1 MVDIMVTSKKDIKN
15 NLLNNWKLLKRL
27 MPHPSL
33 GKAATLLID
42 GRPLVVN
49 NKVLILE
56 YANNT
61 LVEKV
66 NMKGLQQDL
75 QNVLSNTFGKKMFVY
90 AVNRSESVRLQQ
102 KYMNLL
108 QLGKLPKAAD
118 VVIEYLG
125 E

>member
-1 MVDIMVTSKKDIKN
+1 M
-15 NLLNNWKLLKRL
+15 
-27 MPHPSL
+27 
-33 GKAATLLID
+33 
-42 GRPLVVN
+42 VN

-56 YANNT
+56 YANNS

-66 NMKGLQQDL
+66 NMKAMQKDL
-75 QNVLSNTFGKKMFVY
+75 QNVLSNTFGKKMFVF

-108 QLGKLPKAAD
+108 QVGKLPKAAD
-118 VVIEYLG
+118 VVIEYIG